1 MSTVPATVDE
11 PGVPSQKRSPPP
23 DSARDGTASNGT
35 ASNGTAAIHTEDL
48 TKIYKDTD
56 FAAVD
61 KLNLDVKAGEIFG
74 LLGPNGAGKTT
85 TVGILTT
92 RVVPTSGRA
101 FLGGVDVATH
111 PALAKQLSGIVS
123 QQNTLDR
130 QLTVWENLYFHG
142 RLFGIGSKESRRIA
156 DRLLEQFQLGK
167 WAKASVYALSG
178 GMAQRLMVA
187 RAIFHRPAVL
197 FLDEPTAGLDP
208 QSRLA
213 LWELLGE
220 LHADG
225 QTILLTTHYMEE
237 ADRLCERVAIMDH
250 GKILAMDTPA
260 ALKQSIDADT
270 IVTVK
275 TTGEPDKLAEL
286 LTGEVEGVRRTRT
299 VDGAVEL
306 HMTSSER
313 LVPRIVLAAERGG
326 FDLSD
331 LSISEPSLET
341 VFISLTGKELRD

>member
-1 MSTVPATVDE
+1 MSKRGSAISAAPA
-11 PGVPSQKRSPPP
+11 PAGVTTLAG
-23 DSARDGTASNGT
+23 SAQ
-35 ASNGTAAIHTEDL
+35 AAVIHTEDL
-48 TKIYKDTD
+48 TKIYPGTD

-61 KLNLDVKAGEIFG
+61 KLNLDVQAGEIFG

-85 TVGILTT
+85 TAGILTT

-101 FLGGVDVATH
+101 LLGGIDVAAH

-142 RLFGIGSKESRRIA
+142 RLFGIGARESRQIS
-156 DRLLEQFQLGK
+156 DQLLEQFQLSR

-187 RAIFHRPAVL
+187 RAIFHRPSVL

-213 LWELLGE
+213 LWDLLGE
-220 LHADG
+220 LHRAG

-237 ADRLCERVAIMDH
+237 ADQLCDRVAIMDH
-250 GKILAMDTPA
+250 GKILALDTPA
-260 ALKQSIDADT
+260 GLKQSVGADT
-270 IVTVK
+270 VVTVR
-275 TTGEPDKLAEL
+275 TVGDASRAADLLAA
-286 LTGEVEGVRRTRT
+286 EVAGVTRTRL
-299 VDGAVEL
+299 VDGGVEL
-306 HMTSSER
+306 HVQGKDR
-313 LVPRIVLAAERGG
+313 LIPRIVLAAEGAG
-326 FDLSD
+326 LELADLSVA
-331 LSISEPSLET
+331 EPSLET
-341 VFISLTGKELRD
+341 VFINLTGKELRD

>member
-1 MSTVPATVDE
+1 MSTLQAATN
-11 PGVPSQKRSPPP
+11 Q
-23 DSARDGTASNGT
+23 AATNQAATADDPRG
-35 ASNGTAAIHTEDL
+35 AAIHTEDL
-48 TKIYKDTD
+48 TKIYVGTD

-85 TVGILTT
+85 TAGMLTT
-92 RVVPTSGRA
+92 RVVPTSGKA
-101 FLGGVDVATH
+101 YLGGVDVAAH

-130 QLTVWENLYFHG
+130 QLTVRENLYFHG
-142 RLFGIGSKESRRIA
+142 RLFGIGAKDSRRIS
-156 DRLLEQFQLGK
+156 DELLEQFQLSK

-187 RAIFHRPAVL
+187 RAIFHRPSVL

-213 LWELLGE
+213 LWDLLGE
-220 LHADG
+220 LHRDG

-250 GKILAMDTPA
+250 GKILALGTPA
-260 ALKQSIDADT
+260 ALKLGVGADT
-270 IVTVK
+270 IVTIK
-275 TTGEPDKLAEL
+275 TTGEPEPLSEL
-286 LTGEVEGVRRTRT
+286 LSHDIDGVTRTR
-299 VDGAVEL
+299 VADGAVQL
-306 HMTSSER
+306 HVKGNDR
-313 LVPRIVLAAERGG
+313 LVPSIVLAAERGG
-326 FDLSD
+326 FDLVD
-331 LSISEPSLET
+331 VSISEPSLET
-341 VFISLTGKELRD
+341 VFINLTGKELRD